1 MPSDQPL
8 REVAFRLSPSPL
20 LVLQMRREGGRHLL
34 GSIIDC
40 SESFSQ
46 LVDVGHDAIVG
57 SHLVEYV
64 HPDDEPLL
72 SGSVAELLDPSRR
85 FQVRIVRPGWG
96 VVWVSVAAALVPDM
110 PPEGGIVLSLDDVT
124 AFHRAEQELA
134 RRASHD
140 PLTGLP
146 NRAVLMSHL
155 TRVVARL
162 ARRPGT
168 VAVMFVDL
176 DGFKNLND
184 SFGHRF
190 GDSMLKEV
198 ARRIS
203 LAVRRDDVV
212 TRMGGDEFVVV
223 CDSLETSSE
232 SAIVAERIRVA
243 LDEPFGIQGRTHA
256 LSGSVGVAQTSDPNT
271 APEDL
276 LRRADLAMYRAKERG
291 RNRVEFFV
299 ADLEERV
306 RGRVH
311 MIEML
316 RSALTEERVRLDVQP
331 VFNLVDRTVAGHEAF
346 ARIVTTDGGTLMPG
360 QFLEPAEQSGLIV
373 RLDGRVIS
381 LAVAWLKETRS
392 AGDKGW
398 LAVNVSARL
407 LAHAHFAETLSRN
420 LAAAD
425 LQPDDLVIELG
436 EAAMLDAVGPALLTL
451 RRIRTA
457 GFHVALD
464 DFGTGLSS
472 LTALRELPVD
482 LVKIHE
488 SFVAGLGSD
497 AADESIV
504 TAVIRV
510 AHDLGRK
517 VIAEG
522 VQTPGQADFLR
533 GHDCDMAQ
541 GYLFG
546 SPTRVEVA
554 S

>member
-1 MPSDQPL
+1 MKRDG
-8 REVAFRLSPSPL
+8 RKR
-20 LVLQMRREGGRHLL
+20 VLGE
-34 GSIIDC
+34 IVDC
-40 SESFSQ
+40 SETFAQ
-46 LVDVGHDAIVG
+46 LVDLNRSTIVG
-57 SHLVEYV
+57 RPLLDFV

-72 SGSVAELLDPSRR
+72 RSSVDELLDPSRR
-85 FQVRIVRPGWG
+85 SQIRIVRPGWG
-96 VVWVSVAAALVPDM
+96 VVWVSVAVSLVPTY
-110 PPEGGIVLSLDDVT
+110 PPDGVVIMTLDDIT
-124 AFHRAEQELA
+124 AFRKAEQELA

-140 PLTGLP
+140 PLTGLA

-176 DGFKNLND
+176 DGFKNVND
-184 SFGHRF
+184 SFGHRY

-223 CDSLETSSE
+223 CDALESSSE
-232 SAIVAERIRVA
+232 SAVVAERIRGA

-256 LSGSVGVAQTSDPNT
+256 LSGSVGVAQTSDPST
-271 APEDL
+271 TPEDL

-306 RGRVH
+306 RGRLRSV
-311 MIEML
+311 EQL
-316 RSALTEERVRLDVQP
+316 RSALVEKRVHIDAQP
-331 VFNLVDRTVAGHEAF
+331 AFNLVDQTVAGHEVF
-346 ARIVTTDGGTLMPG
+346 ARIDTNDGGVLMPA
-360 QFLEPAEQSGLIV
+360 QFLESAEQSGLVV
-373 RLDGRVIS
+373 RLDSEVI
-381 LAVAWLKETRS
+381 AQGIAWLKAIRAPTDTS
-392 AGDKGW
+392 W

-407 LAHAHFAETLSRN
+407 LAHAQFLESISVSVE
-420 LAAAD
+420 AAG
-425 LQPDDLVIELG
+425 LRPQDLVIELG
-436 EAAMLDAVGPALLTL
+436 EAAMLDAAGPALLTL
-451 RRIRTA
+451 RRLRSR

-482 LVKIHE
+482 LVKVHE
-488 SFVAGLGSD
+488 SFVAGLGKD

-504 TAVIRV
+504 TAVISV

-522 VQTPGQADFLR
+522 VQTPEQAAFLR
-533 GHDCDMAQ
+533 AHDCDMAQ

-546 SPTRVEVA
+546 IPQRVEA
-554 S
+554 RRS